1 MISGIIR
8 RKAASVL
15 IKILL
20 SFFFFFSFALLTALT
35 ESLHVILISGCVLVL
50 IQCVVSI
57 LIDSFAV
64 YVLIITKGV
73 RTVSAED

>member
-20 SFFFFFSFALLTALT
+20 SFFFSFALLTALT